1 MPVISSGFEIRV
13 SDKNHLIRVELL
25 GKVCSDVCLL
35 DLFFSY
41 YLKRTRISF
50 LATWLGIR
58 SVWNPGPPGE
68 FASLDPTVT
77 WNCAQKF
84 RQHQPNS
91 DSEWDGRTSSKKKEM
106 GENETQLKFL
116 MSTRN
121 LARSPKKIGHV
132 QVQHLWIL
140 NCLEH
145 RQIASRFKSSFIY
158 SLGICW
164 MDESKEKLRPVWF
177 AHVKV

>member
-25 GKVCSDVCLL
+25 RKVCSDVCLL
-35 DLFFSY
+35 VLFFSY

-68 FASLDPTVT
+68 LASLDPTVT
-77 WNCAQKF
+77 WNCAEKF

-91 DSEWDGRTSSKKKEM
+91 DSE
-106 GENETQLKFL
+106 
-116 MSTRN
+116 
-121 LARSPKKIGHV
+121 
-132 QVQHLWIL
+132 
-140 NCLEH
+140 
-145 RQIASRFKSSFIY
+145 
-158 SLGICW
+158 
-164 MDESKEKLRPVWF
+164 
-177 AHVKV
+177 